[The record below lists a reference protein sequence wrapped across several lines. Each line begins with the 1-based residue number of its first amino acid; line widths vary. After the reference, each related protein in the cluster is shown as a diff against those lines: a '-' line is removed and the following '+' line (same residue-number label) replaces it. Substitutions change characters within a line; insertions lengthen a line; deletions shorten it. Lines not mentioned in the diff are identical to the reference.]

1 MKAYKDFDRQWQEMS
16 GPWDRDYAE
25 RYQRR
30 PNWPFLGAMLVL
42 VPLCVGFWVWLV
54 NTLFPLVRR

>member
-1 MKAYKDFDRQWQEMS
+1 MNS
-16 GPWDRDYAE
+16 WDRDYSE

-42 VPLCVGFWVWLV
+42 VPACVGFWVWLV
-54 NTLFPLVRR
+54 NTLVPLVRK